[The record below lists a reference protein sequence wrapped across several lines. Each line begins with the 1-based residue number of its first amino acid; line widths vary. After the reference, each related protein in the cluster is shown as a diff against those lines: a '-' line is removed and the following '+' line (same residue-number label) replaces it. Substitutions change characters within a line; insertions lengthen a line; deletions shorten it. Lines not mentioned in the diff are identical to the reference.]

1 MSLLQRNGALVV
13 ECLKLASFSGTRLT
27 QVHTLSVPLLLYQ
40 VPITV
45 GAIYHTGGWF
55 GRALSSPLLI
65 LPARSMVEGHRY
77 LALYA
82 WLTRW
87 PTLRKVKESWGQGY
101 DISNPPSGSW
111 S

>member
-13 ECLKLASFSGTRLT
+13 ECLKLASFSGTHLT

-55 GRALSSPLLI
+55 GSPLLSI
-65 LPARSMVEGHRY
+65 ADLTSQQYGRRAQVLGPLC
-77 LALYA
+77 LAY
-82 WLTRW
+82 
-87 PTLRKVKESWGQGY
+87 TLAHFKES
-101 DISNPPSGSW
+101 
-111 S
+111 

>member
-13 ECLKLASFSGTRLT
+13 ECLKLASFSGTHLT
-27 QVHTLSVPLLLYQ
+27 QVHTLFLSLYSCIRSQSPWVPFTTL
-40 VPITV
+40 
-45 GAIYHTGGWF
+45 GAGLE
-55 GRALSSPLLI
+55 ALSSPLLI
-65 LPARSMVEGHRY
+65 LPASSMVEGHRY